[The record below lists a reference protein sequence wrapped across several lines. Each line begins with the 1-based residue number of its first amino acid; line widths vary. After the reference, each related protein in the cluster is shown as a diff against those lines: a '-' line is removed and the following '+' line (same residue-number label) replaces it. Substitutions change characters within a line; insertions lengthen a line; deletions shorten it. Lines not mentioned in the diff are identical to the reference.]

1 MVDFVPCLLLCG
13 DVMVN
18 PGLVA
23 NLSVNQ
29 LWDSLNRSKSKFN
42 PTQVAKKRNGLPY
55 VDGEIKHLIKKGD
68 K

>member
-1 MVDFVPCLLLCG
+1 
-13 DVMVN
+13 MVN
-18 PGLVA
+18 PRLVA

-42 PTQVAKKRNGLPY
+42 PTQVAKKRNDLPY